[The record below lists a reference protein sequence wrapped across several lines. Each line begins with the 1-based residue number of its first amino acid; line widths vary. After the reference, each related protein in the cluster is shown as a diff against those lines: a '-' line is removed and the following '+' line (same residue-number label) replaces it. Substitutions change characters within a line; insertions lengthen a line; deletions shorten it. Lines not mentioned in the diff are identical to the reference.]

1 MWVEC
6 STRHNALS
14 QMMCNNNFVF
24 LALLGF
30 TQYELMRLVMQNTNL
45 HDKRKWLNNESV

>member
-14 QMMCNNNFVF
+14 QMMCNNNVVF

-30 TQYELMRLVMQNTNL
+30 TQYEMMEASNQNANL